1 MRYTNETLIQYC
13 NENKIQLTNKSTSE
27 NINRE
32 SYIEGNCITENCCNK
47 FNKCFRQLIKTGAY
61 CDPCMQSIS
70 KNKIK
75 NSKVKYDIHMLIN
88 FCNENNICKLG
99 NNINCIDSFDC
110 ISNLENSCSYD
121 SKSAVKL
128 CHFSQEIDKS
138 LDIKEKFIS
147 TKKKLIFELK

>member
-1 MRYTNETLIQYC
+1 MGGTSSKPTTSSTTSSTASNLQSLKMGNLNQSCNSNKRCNNNTL
-13 NENKIQLTNKSTSE
+13 
-27 NINRE
+27 
-32 SYIEGNCITENCCNK
+32 
-47 FNKCFRQLIKTGAY
+47 
-61 CDPCMQSIS
+61 
-70 KNKIK
+70 
-75 NSKVKYDIHMLIN
+75 V
-88 FCNENNICKLG
+88 CNENNICKLG